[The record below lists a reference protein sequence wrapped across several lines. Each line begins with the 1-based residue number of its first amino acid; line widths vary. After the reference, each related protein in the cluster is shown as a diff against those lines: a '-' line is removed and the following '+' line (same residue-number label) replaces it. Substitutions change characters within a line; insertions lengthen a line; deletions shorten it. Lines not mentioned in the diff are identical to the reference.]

1 MHENR
6 ETSETPDSKSGNRT
20 AGEGSGRTA
29 RMYVPEESHDGILP
43 MNHSNKDKRPLA
55 ESEEGRP
62 SIKENAGQPSTL
74 PTQSGD
80 RVSQG
85 LAGVRKAAR
94 ENKEMR
100 FTALLHHLT
109 VGLLRDSFYALK
121 RKAAPGVD
129 GVTWQEYEAG
139 LEDRLVESIPPRRWE
154 SCFLQSLR
162 QWQRWSDRY

>member
-1 MHENR
+1 MGEG
-6 ETSETPDSKSGNRT
+6 DSRT
-20 AGEGSGRTA
+20 AH
-29 RMYVPEESHDGILP
+29 VFVFEESDSGIPVP
-43 MNHSNKDKRPLA
+43 MNHSNKDGKPFA

-62 SIKENAGQPSTL
+62 LIKENTHQSCTPST
-74 PTQSGD
+74 QSET

-94 ENKEMR
+94 ERKELK

-129 GVTWQEYEAG
+129 GVTWQEYEPG
-139 LEDRLVESIPPRRWE
+139 LEDRLVDLHSRVTAALIERYRRGE
-154 SCFLQSLR
+154 YTYRSPTGGSAR
-162 QWQRWSDRY
+162 